1 MPGHTQYTL
10 DTLLQLKDAG
20 LVAASAAATVASV
33 AKIIDLGGAGETE
46 FEVLIDIS
54 AIETGSTD
62 EIYTIM
68 IEGSNSATFASGI
81 EDLCLLRVG
90 HATALTG
97 GNDTTSLVGRYRVP
111 GRNERNGTFYRYVRA
126 YTLVVGTIATGINYT
141 AYLCKP

>member
-1 MPGHTQYTL
+1 MTGHAQFTL

-20 LVAASAAATVASV
+20 LVAASAAGTVSSA
-33 AKIIDLGGAGETE
+33 AKIIDVGSAEIEG
-46 FEVLIDIS
+46 EVLIDVT

-68 IEGSNSATFASGI
+68 LEGSNSATFASGI
-81 EDLCLLRVG
+81 EDLALLRVG

-97 GNDTTSLVGRYRVP
+97 GNDTTSTVGRYRVP
-111 GRNERNGTFYRYVRA
+111 FRNERNGTVYQYLRI

-141 AYLCKP
+141 AYLVKG